1 VGASNKSTEYTLFE
15 KGEWGCVIVIPEQA
29 SEMEQ
34 QMADELG
41 LYFGKMSGVAVEI
54 INSGETTNRFQII
67 PGLADREN
75 EIPIPQLEKEGFYLR
90 TERDR
95 LYMVGADEEGLLY
108 GLYTFLEDYCGIRW
122 FWPGELGEVVPQVI
136 SLEIPEIDRV
146 EAPDFKWR
154 ERGPGGP
161 LWGPHDRITKQRLLG
176 VTEEHLEQMRLWET
190 RNKWGGLNVQ
200 GGHEWGNIVP
210 PGKYGQ
216 DHPEYYSL
224 VNGRRDRDFEHFDG
238 KHGAQL
244 CTTNP
249 DLVPV
254 FTAYFKEYFETHP
267 ECDALHVTPN
277 DGGGFC
283 ECDLC
288 RKLDTGKMLK
298 KRPDKPV
305 ITDRIFAF
313 TSTLAEELQKIHP
326 GKRLVN
332 MAYSWYVDP
341 PEYTTISDYVIPQ
354 YCMWSCYLHWNE
366 EKRAEHYAIAK
377 GWAEAAQNVGIYEYY
392 VNGAWPDLPRI
403 IYPKIA
409 DSLRYLH
416 SIGVKLYQT
425 QSGDGFAINGL
436 NYYIASKLLWNVNAD
451 VESLVNEF
459 YEKAFGEAGKWVREC
474 YERLQ
479 NRWQDAVKTG
489 LHPSCS
495 SFATTTVH
503 ELYSS
508 EVLDACQADL
518 DQARTA
524 VDDAL
529 IQRRLDFVQEGL
541 TYTQLT
547 LDAVRVTKEL
557 EASGVTISAV
567 DFTDEEE
574 IRAVA
579 DGDRVRLD
587 EDPQLADL
595 ANAALQAWEKR
606 DRYVEEL
613 KDDFAISYFWVK
625 YNNANRVF
633 NPTHRLRELLA
644 KHG

>member
-1 VGASNKSTEYTLFE
+1 
-15 KGEWGCVIVIPEQA
+15 
-29 SEMEQ
+29 
-34 QMADELG
+34 
-41 LYFGKMSGVAVEI
+41 
-54 INSGETTNRFQII
+54 
-67 PGLADREN
+67 
-75 EIPIPQLEKEGFYLR
+75 
-90 TERDR
+90 
-95 LYMVGADEEGLLY
+95 
-108 GLYTFLEDYCGIRW
+108 
-122 FWPGELGEVVPQVI
+122 
-136 SLEIPEIDRV
+136 
-146 EAPDFKWR
+146 
-154 ERGPGGP
+154 
-161 LWGPHDRITKQRLLG
+161 
-176 VTEEHLEQMRLWET
+176 
-190 RNKWGGLNVQ
+190 
-200 GGHEWGNIVP
+200 
-210 PGKYGQ
+210 
-216 DHPEYYSL
+216 
-224 VNGRRDRDFEHFDG
+224 
-238 KHGAQL
+238 
-244 CTTNP
+244 
-249 DLVPV
+249 
-254 FTAYFKEYFETHP
+254 
-267 ECDALHVTPN
+267 
-277 DGGGFC
+277 
-283 ECDLC
+283 
-288 RKLDTGKMLK
+288 
-298 KRPDKPV
+298 
-305 ITDRIFAF
+305 
-313 TSTLAEELQKIHP
+313 
-326 GKRLVN
+326 
-332 MAYSWYVDP
+332 
-341 PEYTTISDYVIPQ
+341 
-354 YCMWSCYLHWNE
+354 MWSCYLHWNE
-366 EKRAEHYAIAK
+366 EKRAEHYAVAK